1 MRSNLYRKEFTN
13 QDQDQM
19 FKTIMLIST
28 VIIDPQQASDM
39 ANNGI
44 EFCDAGYVDNNEM
57 LTKLEEITKM
67 TPMDVIV
74 YLRNV
79 MPYFME
85 DLPLPEVDLIQRRLD
100 AYKNILINAAEV
112 IAFNASNQ
120 PTAEA

>member
-13 QDQDQM
+13 QDQLQM

-28 VIIDPQQASDM
+28 VIIDPQQAVEM
-39 ANNGI
+39 ANNGV
-44 EFCDAGYVDNNEM
+44 EFCEAGYVDNNQM
-57 LTKLEEITKM
+57 LTTISDISKM

-74 YLRNV
+74 YLKNV

-85 DLPLPEVDLIQRRLD
+85 DLPLPEVDLIQHRLD
-100 AYKNILINAAEV
+100 AFKDLLIDSAEV
-112 IAFNASNQ
+112 IALKASNQ